1 MPTPFS
7 SQDLSRI
14 FDGRTLTR
22 GRSLGLAGAVAV
34 QLDGDTVSAVVQER
48 SAPFRVSM
56 TPSRLGRRVVFDHRC
71 SCGIRACAH
80 LAAAAFAA
88 LDRFPELR
96 QPEQQ
101 TFFDAL
107 VAGPEI
113 TAEPQRT
120 VFELAPAEAP
130 FACVV
135 ATLLVGERSSV
146 ATPTTPALIAADAQ
160 SGQVASE
167 LARTL
172 GGTRTRTGVPTAQVD
187 DLLRMLAQS
196 GLARWHA
203 GGRRLVQGETRIF
216 PTASAVALPPRS
228 GVIVGATGPW

>member
-1 MPTPFS
+1 MLAAAARRFAPRFS
-7 SQDLSRI
+7 PAASLLPAECRRRSPPRILARI

-34 QLDGDTVSAVVQER
+34 QLDEDTISGAVQER
-48 SAPFRVSM
+48 SAQFRVRM
-56 TPSRLGRRVVFDHRC
+56 TPSRLGRRVVFDHHC

-96 QPEQQ
+96 RPEQQ

-107 VAGPEI
+107 VTEPET

-130 FACVV
+130 YACMV
-135 ATLLVGERSSV
+135 ATLLVGGHSGVE
-146 ATPTTPALIAADAQ
+146 TPTTPVQIAADGLVRA
-160 SGQVASE
+160 GDP
-167 LARTL
+167 R
-172 GGTRTRTGVPTAQVD
+172 GGPDPRRDAEAYRRAD
-187 DLLRMLAQS
+187 S
-196 GLARWHA
+196 A
-203 GGRRLVQGETRIF
+203 GR
-216 PTASAVALPPRS
+216 
-228 GVIVGATGPW
+228 